1 MIRPSSVTVPSAGEG
16 ELAAIRGNLHLSS
29 TAAAGRADALVPLP
43 TPAREEVPEE
53 ERRIDTDGVAYTRAD
68 FEEFYG
74 AEFEYEWERA
84 AGSGPAAPLGTRATA
99 SMSLPELKAIVDKHK
114 LHSQVNTTVAGRPST
129 SFKQILASDINQA
142 LGM

>member
-1 MIRPSSVTVPSAGEG
+1 MPE
-16 ELAAIRGNLHLSS
+16 
-29 TAAAGRADALVPLP
+29 
-43 TPAREEVPEE
+43 EE

-74 AEFEYEWERA
+74 AEKFEYEWERA
-84 AGSGPAAPLGTRATA
+84 AHVAPAAPLGTRATA
-99 SMSLPELKAIVDKHK
+99 SMSLPELKAIVEKHK